1 MAFTKGDPRINR
13 QGRPPSTNH
22 LELRKAILKGV
33 DIQELFQD
41 LESLSPRDRVNAT
54 LKLMEF
60 VLPKLSSV
68 QTNEL
73 SLSEQIESLTKVE
86 TADLIDVI
94 IQKHYEQ

>member
-1 MAFTKGDPRINR
+1 MIKYLC
-13 QGRPPSTNH
+13 RPS
-22 LELRKAILKGV
+22 ELRKAILKGV

>member
-1 MAFTKGDPRINR
+1 MVKERIESTPTLSLYT
-13 QGRPPSTNH
+13 QGVEVRGEG
-22 LELRKAILKGV
+22 LGV

-68 QTNEL
+68 STQ
-73 SLSEQIESLTKVE
+73 ESNLKDMVQDLTKIE
-86 TADLIDVI
+86 CADLIDQI
-94 IQKHYEQ
+94 IEQYGED

>member
-1 MAFTKGDPRINR
+1 MAFVKGDPRINR
-13 QGRPPSTNH
+13 QGRPPSTTH

-41 LESLSPRDRVNAT
+41 LETLSPRDRVNAT

-68 QTNEL
+68 STQEGNL
-73 SLSEQIESLTKVE
+73 KDMVQDLTKTE
-86 TADLIDVI
+86 CADLIDQI
-94 IQKHYEQ
+94 IDLYGEE